1 MCGHSFSL
9 LSTIGS
15 FSKGRM
21 NVPNDSTFL
30 LVSSAALPEIYL
42 KVVEAKKLLSNGQ
55 AKTAAEAARMTG
67 ISRSAF
73 YKYKDCVYAYND
85 APHQHIISV
94 HAVLQDRPGVL
105 MAVVSA
111 LYNAGANILTVNQNI
126 PIAGAALAAI
136 SADVERLDISVPQ
149 LLDRLRRIDGVNTI
163 ESISGN

>member
-1 MCGHSFSL
+1 MFSPCGQPA
-9 LSTIGS
+9 
-15 FSKGRM
+15 KGRM
-21 NVPNDSTFL
+21 TVPNDSTFL

-85 APHQHIISV
+85 APHQHILSV

-111 LYNAGANILTVNQNI
+111 LYNAGANILTVNLGI
-126 PIAGAALAAI
+126 PVGGTAVAAI
-136 SADVERLDISVPQ
+136 TADVNRLDISVPQ

>member
-1 MCGHSFSL
+1 
-9 LSTIGS
+9 
-15 FSKGRM
+15 
-21 NVPNDSTFL
+21 
-30 LVSSAALPEIYL
+30 
-42 KVVEAKKLLSNGQ
+42 
-55 AKTAAEAARMTG
+55 MTG

-73 YKYKDCVYAYND
+73 YKYKDCVYAYHD